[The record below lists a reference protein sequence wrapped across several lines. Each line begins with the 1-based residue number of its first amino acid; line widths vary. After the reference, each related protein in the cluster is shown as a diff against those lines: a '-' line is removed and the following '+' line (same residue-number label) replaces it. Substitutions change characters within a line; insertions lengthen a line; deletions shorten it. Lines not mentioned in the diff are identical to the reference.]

1 MEIFNSMNM
10 PELKKD
16 EFIIPLFTLDTFL
29 LPGDQMMMR
38 VFEPRYKQMLDDI
51 ALDGLPYGHV
61 ISNPSIPELNEMSVP
76 FDVGTLV
83 EINDFQEHGSNLL
96 YLANGGR
103 RFRINSLIEP
113 ALKPEFFDS
122 VFPSVDDLVGEY
134 IEDFPAGKLYVR
146 GIVELI
152 PELLGEIDITR
163 WDYILSLWKSY
174 IEIIAQIN
182 QMDVNDLDIDEE
194 VNNMFP
200 IPDVKSLWKLSALI
214 LDSVESQ
221 ILSLNAE
228 KIEEICS
235 LIESNIQNKIAT
247 VRLFRQSNE

>member
-1 MEIFNSMNM
+1 MEIFNSKNI

-51 ALDGLPYGHV
+51 VLDDLSYGHV
-61 ISNPSIPELNEMSVP
+61 ITNPSMPELNELSVP

-83 EINDFQEHGSNLL
+83 KINDFQEHGSNLL

-113 ALKPEFFDS
+113 ALKPECFDS

-134 IEDFPAGKLYVR
+134 IEDLPAGKLYLR

-152 PELLGEIDITR
+152 PELVGEIDIAR

-200 IPDVKSLWKLSALI
+200 IPDVKSLWKLAALI